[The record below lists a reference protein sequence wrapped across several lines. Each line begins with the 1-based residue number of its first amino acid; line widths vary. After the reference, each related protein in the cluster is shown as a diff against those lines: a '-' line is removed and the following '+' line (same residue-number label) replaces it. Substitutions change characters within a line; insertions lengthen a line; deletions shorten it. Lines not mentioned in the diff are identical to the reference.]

1 MNIRTFTSHCLRS
14 QRQKLSLSIS
24 QMPRSPRSCHS
35 RQSSFSFHTS
45 FSLKPALSRSSQIS
59 VRGANRGRRWRFQC
73 SNVKTLEMAETIT
86 APAPGCCP
94 DFQQTWRQHLPK
106 PTRLERQR
114 DQISPNIGM
123 PGKRENKIS
132 THIEKNHLPSTVS
145 VQSPPQSLFLSPLVY
160 LRHFS
165 LGTPWCLGKWLGL
178 QKLLFVNKLTML
190 A

>member
-14 QRQKLSLSIS
+14 QRQNLSLPIS

-45 FSLKPALSRSSQIS
+45 LSLNPALSRSSQIP
-59 VRGANRGRRWRFQC
+59 VRGASRGRRWRFQR

-123 PGKRENKIS
+123 PGIRENKIS
-132 THIEKNHLPSTVS
+132 THIEKNRLPSTVS
-145 VQSPPQSLFLSPLVY
+145 VQFPSQSLFLSPLVY
-160 LRHFS
+160 LKHFS
-165 LGTPWCLGKWLGL
+165 LGTSWCLGKWLGL